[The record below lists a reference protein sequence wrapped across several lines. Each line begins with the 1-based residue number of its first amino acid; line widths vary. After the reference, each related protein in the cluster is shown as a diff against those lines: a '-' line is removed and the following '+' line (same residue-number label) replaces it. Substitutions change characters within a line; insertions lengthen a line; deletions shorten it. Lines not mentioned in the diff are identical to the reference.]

1 MFGLRPMWFHMTNI
15 FLHAAA
21 CVLFTRV
28 CTVVAGL
35 RRNFAVIAG
44 ILFAVH
50 PVHTEAVSLIFQL
63 KNQLLR
69 IPISTIVH
77 TVYHLFTQLMLQW
90 NRYEIW
96 IGGQITKNC
105 NQLCVHHA

>member
-50 PVHTEAVSLIFQL
+50 PVHTEAVSLI
-63 KNQLLR
+63 LLFNFLIKKSIIENTYLSHR
-69 IPISTIVH
+69 IRCIIC
-77 TVYHLFTQLMLQW
+77 LF
-90 NRYEIW
+90 N
-96 IGGQITKNC
+96 
-105 NQLCVHHA
+105 LCYSGTDIEFGMRENVQKSV

>member
-50 PVHTEAVSLIFQL
+50 PVHTEAVSFNYLI
-63 KNQLLR
+63 
-69 IPISTIVH
+69 
-77 TVYHLFTQLMLQW
+77 
-90 NRYEIW
+90 
-96 IGGQITKNC
+96 
-105 NQLCVHHA
+105 